1 MESVS
6 FGKKARKRSVKMTEL
21 ALAHPYMTSVI
32 AIFAIYAFEITAKRI
47 LNVVVAIA
55 WRKRDGSV
63 EIK

>member
-1 MESVS
+1 MSEW
-6 FGKKARKRSVKMTEL
+6 
-21 ALAHPYMTSVI
+21 ALAHPYTTFGI
-32 AIFAIYAFEITAKRI
+32 AIFAIYAFEITVRRI

>member
-1 MESVS
+1 MHEW
-6 FGKKARKRSVKMTEL
+6 
-21 ALAHPYMTSVI
+21 ALAHPYMTFVI

-55 WRKRDGSV
+55 WRKRDGKV